1 MPCQG
6 SFNDLQ
12 SLLLLNLTIVTVGG
26 LIKHFVVD
34 PAANARN
41 LTLDQDWYRV
51 RRPAALAAVHARSQ
65 LAFVPAG
72 KPCML
77 HHKLCLACLA
87 EAERG
92 VAAQTLLL
100 LTFANGAYALLCLC
114 MRKCGHVLVQKSM
127 FAVGCHRHVHP
138 AGVPMDNGTI
148 AEKAFALAIAG
159 SGLVAFALTVAL
171 IQQVGIVF
179 HIPQPIKH
187 CCCVLRKCFQESRHV
202 SITVINSYDLCTA

>member
-1 MPCQG
+1 M
-6 SFNDLQ
+6 
-12 SLLLLNLTIVTVGG
+12 GG

-51 RRPAALAAVHARSQ
+51 RWPPALAAVRAHSEVAS
-65 LAFVPAG
+65 VPAC

-77 HHKLCLACLA
+77 HEMICLACMA
-87 EAERG
+87 EAEKG

-100 LTFANGAYALLCLC
+100 LTFANGAHALPCLC

-127 FAVGCHRHVHP
+127 FAIRCHKHVHP

-171 IQQVGIVF
+171 IQQAG
-179 HIPQPIKH
+179 
-187 CCCVLRKCFQESRHV
+187 
-202 SITVINSYDLCTA
+202 TALQLI